1 MLIGNLGRDPEVR
14 TTQAGDKIVNMA
26 LATSEKWKDKTSG
39 EMREKT
45 EWHRVVVFND
55 RLADLAEKYLSK
67 GSKIYIEGQLQT
79 RKYVDQQGVERY
91 TTEVVIGRF
100 NGAINFLGGKSRED
114 QQQPQAASVERPQAV
129 PVEQPADIVV
139 DDDIPF

>member
-1 MLIGNLGRDPEVR
+1 MLNKVMLIGNLGRDPEVR

-26 LATSEKWKDKTSG
+26 LATTEKWKDKTSG

-45 EWHRVVVFND
+45 EWHKVVVFND
-55 RLADLAEKYLSK
+55 RLADLAEKFLNK

-91 TTEVVIGRF
+91 MTEIVIGRF
-100 NGAINFLGGKSRED
+100 NGAINFLGGKRREG
-114 QQQPQAASVERPQAV
+114 QQQPQAAPTD
-129 PVEQPADIVV
+129 QPSDIVV